1 MGVQRPYF
9 IDATPQQKRV
19 MGMFVG
25 GNFLLMLLCACYLV
39 ATFQAAGV
47 GWPAI
52 LAAVLIGWFAAD
64 FASGLVH
71 WGIDTWF
78 DEASLG
84 RAVAITREHHTHP
97 QHALDYGF
105 LEHSSLG
112 SAPSVVV
119 IGLAALLTALFPV
132 SPATWCLMAVWLITA
147 TGLFFG
153 MTFHNLAHKP
163 SPSAVVRA
171 ARAAHLLIRPE
182 THWVH
187 HRGEHTMRYCVISGW
202 ANHVCDPLRVWQRL
216 EWLVCAVTG
225 AEPRRDDRMWQRR
238 YEQTGTL
245 LSPPP

>member
-1 MGVQRPYF
+1 MEPGRPYF
-9 IDATPQQKRV
+9 VDATPHQKRL
-19 MGMFVG
+19 MRMFVG
-25 GNFLLMLLCACYLV
+25 GNFLLMLLCAAYLV

-47 GWPAI
+47 AWPAI
-52 LAAVLIGWFAAD
+52 LAAVLVGWFTAD

-97 QHALDYGF
+97 QHVLGYGF
-105 LEHSSLG
+105 LEHSALG
-112 SAPSVVV
+112 SAPSAVV

-132 SPATWCLMAVWLITA
+132 AAGTWCLMAVWLITA

-163 SPSAVVRA
+163 SRSAVIRA
-171 ARAAHLLIRPE
+171 AQAARLLIPPEAHLA
-182 THWVH
+182 H
-187 HRGEHTMRYCVISGW
+187 HGGDHTTRYCVISGW
-202 ANHVCDPLRVWQRL
+202 ANHVCDPLRIWHRL
-216 EWLVCAVTG
+216 ERLVSAATG

-238 YEQTGTL
+238 YARTGTL